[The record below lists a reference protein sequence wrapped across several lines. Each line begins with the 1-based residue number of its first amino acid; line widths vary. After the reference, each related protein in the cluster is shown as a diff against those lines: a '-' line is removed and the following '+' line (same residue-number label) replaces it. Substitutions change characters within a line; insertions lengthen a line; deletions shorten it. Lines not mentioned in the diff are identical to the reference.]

1 MSNLTNHTP
10 GVVPSRLAHCVILLN
25 IEDADTQVTLSINV
39 INPKRGFLSYPR
51 SHGNLIK
58 LIKIERDQS
67 NEGKDTRKLVDIQQT

>member
-1 MSNLTNHTP
+1 MSHPSSLT
-10 GVVPSRLAHCVILLN
+10 VLIIFLN
-25 IEDADTQVTLSINV
+25 IEDGDTQVTLSINV